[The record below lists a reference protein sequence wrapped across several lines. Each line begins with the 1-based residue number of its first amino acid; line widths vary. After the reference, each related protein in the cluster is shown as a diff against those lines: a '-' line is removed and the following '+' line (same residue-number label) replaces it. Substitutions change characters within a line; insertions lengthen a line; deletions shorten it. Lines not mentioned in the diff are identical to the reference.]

1 MEGYVSSLSY
11 INPSITIMIYY
22 EASTP
27 VAYDIR
33 NTAPLYFLYACMY
46 RKPSTAILVIA
57 SLSPDSDNL
66 SLDY

>member
-1 MEGYVSSLSY
+1 
-11 INPSITIMIYY
+11 MIYY